1 MPERHRH
8 HHSSEQPKSFT
19 MTLESC
25 SRSSGIRVHDA
36 LETAITIGRNMQLGD
51 WRSYAMVL
59 KYAHLCPDKLAE
71 AANLVTRKGHTNRK
85 KHAARR

>member
-1 MPERHRH
+1 MQLGIHARAPRGVVHDGGV
-8 HHSSEQPKSFT
+8 
-19 MTLESC
+19 TLEN
-25 SRSSGIRVHDA
+25 
-36 LETAITIGRNMQLGD
+36 LMKLGD

-85 KHAARR
+85 KHAVRR

>member
-1 MPERHRH
+1 MAAVESIP
-8 HHSSEQPKSFT
+8 S
-19 MTLESC
+19 SC
-25 SRSSGIRVHDA
+25 SRVEGRPFESCDAVPPRPASSNVDRGVFTEN
-36 LETAITIGRNMQLGD
+36 LMKLGD

-85 KHAARR
+85 KHVARR